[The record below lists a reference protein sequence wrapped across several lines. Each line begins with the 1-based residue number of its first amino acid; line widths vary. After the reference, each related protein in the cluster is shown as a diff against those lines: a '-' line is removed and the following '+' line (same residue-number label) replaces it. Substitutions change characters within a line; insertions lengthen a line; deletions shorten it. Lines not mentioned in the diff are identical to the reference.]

1 MKAVVKT
8 GGKQYLVEEGSN
20 LTVEKLAGK
29 TGDKVIL
36 EDVLMVSD
44 GKKVS
49 VGAPKVEGAKVEAI
63 IEAQKRADKVTTVK
77 FKSKTR
83 YRRKIGHRQ
92 QQTELKIEKI
102 TA

>member
-8 GGKQYLVEEGSN
+8 GGKQYLVEEGGK

-29 TGDKVIL
+29 AGDKVTL
-36 EDVLMVSD
+36 EDVLLVSD

-49 VGAPKVEGAKVEAI
+49 VGAPKVEGAKVEAT
-63 IEAQKRADKVTTVK
+63 IEKQKRADKVTTVK

-92 QQTELKIEKI
+92 EQTDLVIDKIS
-102 TA
+102 A

>member
-8 GGKQYLVEEGSN
+8 GGKQYLVEKGDK

-29 TGDKVIL
+29 AGDKVTL
-36 EDVLMVSD
+36 EDVLLVSD

-49 VGAPKVEGAKVEAI
+49 IGAPKVEGAKVEAI
-63 IEAQKRADKVTTVK
+63 IEKQSRAAKVNTVK

-92 QQTELKIEKI
+92 QQTELVVEKI